1 MAALSHGLPRE
12 LQQVTTQAASSVAHA
27 PLVASRRLRAMI
39 AKATGNKAY
48 GRLGQARVPAGN
60 DAILC
65 VLILK
70 AIEGGL
76 MPQWF
81 MAMVS
86 VALVIFITLLFEI
99 LGALNTLIRQNDKLL
114 NPHTESARGSW

>member
-1 MAALSHGLPRE
+1 
-12 LQQVTTQAASSVAHA
+12 
-27 PLVASRRLRAMI
+27 MI

>member
-1 MAALSHGLPRE
+1 
-12 LQQVTTQAASSVAHA
+12 
-27 PLVASRRLRAMI
+27 
-39 AKATGNKAY
+39 
-48 GRLGQARVPAGN
+48 
-60 DAILC
+60 
-65 VLILK
+65 
-70 AIEGGL
+70 

-99 LGALNTLIRQNDKLL
+99 LGALNTLIRQNDKLM